1 MENKDQDFDE
11 IEFKRKGQMT
21 QNLNPGASEQMI
33 EKLSDEELKDLVE
46 KRFKLIQM
54 TQQIKLAQLEFDNAE
69 LRFKLVEF
77 VLTAKYALNKNDQI
91 ILETGVI
98 TRS

>member
-1 MENKDQDFDE
+1 MNNKDQDFDE

-54 TQQIKLAQLEFDNAE
+54 TQQMKLAQLEFDNAE
-69 LRFKLVEF
+69 LRFKLVEY
-77 VLTAKYALNKNDQI
+77 VLVAKYGINKEDQI
-91 ILETGVI
+91 NLETGVI